1 MLQYPDFFSHFFVF
15 FLYYTSIN
23 FFTVRTGCLRYKD
36 LYTDDVT
43 KDIDD
48 DVVANIVV
56 SSRAVRAFEI
66 LCCFSNLVAIIYCI
80 QALCRSQR
88 NATFEKI
95 IAGSIVVFAVCLFIV
110 TGNYNNTVDTIYGDD
125 DAIFDDDSAYS
136 YSFRERRLQTATASA
151 EKGDFFKAG
160 KISSKAALKDFMKKN
175 KVQDTPLVPG
185 HTIRLLGPDSDDS
198 NGKGLT
204 IDDDGYTVVCSFG
217 CICSYLGAIFNFANS
232 IAWLVFAGTC
242 GEKDFKDLR
251 GSDSEGSGAAAA
263 AAWRNDIMTPSKV

>member
-1 MLQYPDFFSHFFVF
+1 M
-15 FLYYTSIN
+15 
-23 FFTVRTGCLRYKD
+23 RTGCLRYKD

-125 DAIFDDDSAYS
+125 DAIFDDDFAYSYS